1 VSPDRRLI
9 AVVGDN
15 LDGLLVDSQSG
26 KVQEVF
32 HLKPFFL
39 EVFGMLIAVVFHSV
53 FYLEMN
59 QNNFI
64 FLKKIYF

>member
-1 VSPDRRLI
+1 MPFSTSNLMTKLVFFLQHTSVSPDRRLI

-32 HLKPFFL
+32 HLKLFFL
-39 EVFGMLIAVVFHSV
+39 RGV
-53 FYLEMN
+53 
-59 QNNFI
+59 
-64 FLKKIYF
+64 